1 MQFSQ
6 SIEIARPRDEVWEL
20 FQDVPRVVGRLPGA
34 TLTEDPGDGTY
45 ASVMTTRLGPVTA
58 HFAGDGKLDVDQSAH
73 CGRLEGN
80 GRDRKAGSRAK
91 ATSEYRL
98 EATDGRHPR

>member
-20 FQDVPRVVGRLPGA
+20 FQDVPRVVGCLPGA

-45 ASVMTTRLGPVTA
+45 
-58 HFAGDGKLDVDQSAH
+58 AGDGKLDVDQSAH